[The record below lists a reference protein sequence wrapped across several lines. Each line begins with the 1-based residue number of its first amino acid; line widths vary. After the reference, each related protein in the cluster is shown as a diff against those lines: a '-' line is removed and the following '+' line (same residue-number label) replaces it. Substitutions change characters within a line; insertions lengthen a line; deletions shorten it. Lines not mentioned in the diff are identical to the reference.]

1 MEFLT
6 ENALDTGL
14 TSDKNLAPEP
24 YDNGEELP
32 TRRTDVDFDALS
44 TTRGGTPG
52 NEGLNRCGPNSPLE
66 FWQRGVGGE
75 DLEPKNI

>member
-14 TSDKNLAPEP
+14 TSDKNLASEP

-44 TTRGGTPG
+44 TTRGERRGT
-52 NEGLNRCGPNSPLE
+52 
-66 FWQRGVGGE
+66 RG
-75 DLEPKNI
+75 